1 MWKLEGVTMV
11 GVVVEAECLQD
22 HILKVSCNYLDFLLS
37 YSCSLIKLLTCQ
49 GDEMRDERER

>member
-49 GDEMRDERER
+49 GDEMRDER